1 MADKPTKRR
10 KKNDHNSDV
19 SDSLLDIALLLPES
33 TLFRKLLEYERS
45 LEHFVSKYRLS
56 VRDALKVDTFKTQ
69 KRILRLTISHTS
81 SNQQPFYHVGPS
93 DRAALA
99 QPPSWTLQVQG
110 SVLER
115 NPLGDGYVYSR
126 DAQKMSKYFK
136 NITVAIGDQGDLIE
150 WNPQTQSGV
159 DGFEVKR
166 CGNEDVLV
174 RLFCQLETSPPIFR
188 LSEKMKT
195 FTKVDSETRSRV
207 LLAIYSHVKQKNLQ
221 NPNNRKIVVC
231 DSALKNTLGCDQFEF
246 SELLQLI
253 SPHLLP
259 LDPVELEYQVTLGE
273 NAQQGSQ
280 TFDIE
285 TDFECASDD
294 NLLSVVDEIER
305 SINLLGDEIAFQLE
319 KMDKHREERQLLLK
333 FYENPMSELSRLIR
347 EQGKDQKVSYFFFLF
362 CSSDFLVIFLFLVL
376 LFSSARFHFIFF
388 FFSCFYEYS
397 YFFFHIHR
405 DQLKWEI
412 LNRHTILNTFT
423 SRVLQKLWA
432 VTLIR
437 ANNYKEEKQFKI

>member
-10 KKNDHNSDV
+10 KKNDHTDNSDP
-19 SDSLLDIALLLPES
+19 LLDIALLLPES
-33 TLFRKLLEYERS
+33 ALFRKLLEYERS

-69 KRILRLTISHTS
+69 KRILRLTLSHTP
-81 SNQQPFYHVGPS
+81 SNQQPFYHVGAA
-93 DRAALA
+93 DRASLA

-115 NPLGDGYVYSR
+115 NPLGDGYVYAK

-136 NITVAIGDQGDLIE
+136 NITIAISDQGDLIE
-150 WNPQTQSGV
+150 WNPQSQSGV

-174 RLFCQLETSPPIFR
+174 RLFFQLETCPPIFR
-188 LSEKMKT
+188 LSEKMKN

-207 LLAIYSHVKQKNLQ
+207 LLAIYSYVKQNNLQ
-221 NPNNRKIVVC
+221 NRTTRKVIC

-246 SELLQLI
+246 FDLLELI

-259 LDPVELEYQVTLGE
+259 MDPVELQYQINLGE
-273 NAQQGSQ
+273 NSQPGSK

-285 TDFECASDD
+285 TDFESASDD

-305 SINLLGDEIAFQLE
+305 SIALLGEEIAFQLE
-319 KMDKHREERQLLLK
+319 KVDKHREERQLLLK
-333 FYENPMSELSRLIR
+333 FHENPMAELSRLIR
-347 EQGKDQKVSYFFFLF
+347 EQGKDQKAPFPF
-362 CSSDFLVIFLFLVL
+362 
-376 LFSSARFHFIFF
+376 FIFF
-388 FFSCFYEYS
+388 FINIPFL
-397 YFFFHIHR
+397 FFVIQKFLTLSPHR
-405 DQLKWEI
+405 DLSKLEI
-412 LNRHTILNTFT
+412 SNRLTTPNIST
-423 SRVLQKLWA
+423 
-432 VTLIR
+432 
-437 ANNYKEEKQFKI
+437 KQGLRKP